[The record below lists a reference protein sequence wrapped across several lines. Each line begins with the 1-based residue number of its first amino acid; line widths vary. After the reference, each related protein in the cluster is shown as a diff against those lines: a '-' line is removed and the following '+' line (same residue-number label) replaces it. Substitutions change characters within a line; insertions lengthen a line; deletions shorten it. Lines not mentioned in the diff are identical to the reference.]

1 MDEAQFD
8 RFADEYE
15 ALQAASVRVSGE
27 GPEYFWRYKVVD
39 LARICA
45 ESGVRPRAVLDFGAG
60 VGNSVPYLREQFP
73 GAEITC
79 LDVSRKS
86 LSVGERRFP
95 GAADFAWF
103 DGGRIP
109 FNDATYDVAF
119 VACVLHHIA
128 ASEHVRLLGEL
139 KRVVRPGGMVMVYEH
154 NPYNPVTRKVVRE
167 CAYDEGVTL
176 IAPDALTLRFRAAGM
191 PKPSMRYR
199 VFFPRALAALR
210 PMENALSWLPL
221 GAQYY
226 VYAHA

>member
-1 MDEAQFD
+1 MDESQFD
-8 RFADEYE
+8 RFADEYL
-15 ALQAASVRVSGE
+15 ALQTASVRLSGE

-39 LARICA
+39 LARACA
-45 ESGVRPRAVLDFGAG
+45 EAGLRAGVVLDFGAG
-60 VGNSVPYLREQFP
+60 VGNSVPYLRELFP
-73 GAEITC
+73 AARITC

-86 LSVGERRFP
+86 LAVGEQRFP
-95 GAADFAWF
+95 GAAEFTWF

-109 FNDATYDVAF
+109 FDDDTCDAAL
-119 VACVLHHIA
+119 VACVLHHVEA
-128 ASEHVRLLGEL
+128 AEHVRILEEL

-176 IAPDALTLRFRAAGM
+176 MTPRTLIERFHAAGM
-191 PKPSMRYR
+191 PRTEMRYR

-210 PMENALSWLPL
+210 PLEGMLGWLPL

-226 VYAHA
+226 VCARV